1 MLYKFGAHAKLAI
14 RGRPNKIYRLICYP
28 RYCIMRNTYIRG
40 CRTQAATPVYRTDP
54 EIRTDARSPPA
65 GSRPMRLLSI
75 RAGRPEALSASAAFP
90 PESPNP
96 FDRIIICLFCP
107 QSRRYRSP
115 RRRSDRRCCLRF
127 LRLRSGQSLTRP
139 ERRPA
144 ADRAF
149 RTAYR
154 RTAQALRYLP

>member
-1 MLYKFGAHAKLAI
+1 MNLSAKPTNLQYAADRIKSTGLYVTRVI
-14 RGRPNKIYRLICYP
+14 
-28 RYCIMRNTYIRG
+28 IMHNTYIRG

>member
-1 MLYKFGAHAKLAI
+1 MLPALLYHAQHIHKGLPHSSGNPCLPD
-14 RGRPNKIYRLICYP
+14 RSGHPDRRPVTAGWQSPHAAVIHP
-28 RYCIMRNTYIRG
+28 R
-40 CRTQAATPVYRTDP
+40 RTT
-54 EIRTDARSPPA
+54 
-65 GSRPMRLLSI
+65 
-75 RAGRPEALSASAAFP
+75 PEALSASAAFP

-115 RRRSDRRCCLRF
+115 RRRSDRLCPRF
-127 LRLRSGQSLTRP
+127 LRLRSGQSLTHP